1 MPMRRH
7 LPLALTLLGLAA
19 FAGVLAWVLVA
30 ADAFEG
36 LGPIWGWV
44 VGGVVVTGLLT
55 AVLMWLAFFSARR
68 GYDDIDREP

>member
-1 MPMRRH
+1 M
-7 LPLALTLLGLAA
+7 
-19 FAGVLAWVLVA
+19 LAWVLVA
-30 ADAFEG
+30 AGAFEG

-68 GYDDIDREP
+68 GYDDIDRTP